1 MADLDY
7 LSKNS
12 KTIISNKQIIYFFN
26 SYFIKHITNTFEKF
40 KEYTNSTEI
49 IKYACNVFFNVFWIE
64 FYTSFNIFQ
73 SLFIAE
79 KSIVLYCEF
88 IILSYNSKL
97 IVNENYRPTLIDA
110 VIFTYKKTIENNKI
124 NEIKY
129 KKSKIEIVKCSYFLK
144 EIVIL
149 LYSADINPKQINT
162 ILDKIKEKY
171 YSFDSKEGAVWV
183 YRLLDQYNL

>member
-12 KTIISNKQIIYFFN
+12 KTIVSNKQILFFFN

-40 KEYTNSTEI
+40 KEYKNFTEI

-73 SLFIAE
+73 SLFMAE
-79 KSIVLYCEF
+79 KSIVLYSEF
-88 IILSYNSKL
+88 ILLSYDSKL
-97 IVNENYRPTLIDA
+97 IVNDNYRPTLIDA

-124 NEIKY
+124 SEIKH
-129 KKSKIEIVKCSYFLK
+129 KKSKREIVKCSYFLK

-149 LYSADINPKQINT
+149 LYSANINPKQINH
-162 ILDKIKEKY
+162 ILEKITNKY
-171 YSFDSKEGAVWV
+171 YSFDSKEGKIWV
-183 YRLLDQYNL
+183 SRLLSKYNL